1 MTSREPS
8 SAPQDLCGAER
19 YVLVADLEGRALGAG
34 PVDTPATLGGVPVEA
49 VEAARR
55 GESWTGPASPSGGA
69 QRLRTVPLHL
79 DGEVVGLV
87 VLAGDAGPDVAATA
101 DLARVVADIAGTT
114 DLYVLAKVVTA
125 SASEVLGA
133 DAASL
138 CVLDGDAL
146 RVVGLHSTRPVDPSQ
161 WRRIPLVATNPLAE
175 AVRAGEVV
183 VGATRAEIDRRWPGL
198 FPPETAERSLIV
210 LPLMT
215 GERCVGSVGL
225 AFPELRAFDGGRRGY
240 LGALA
245 DSCAQAIE
253 RIQATMIA
261 AAASAKLRYLA
272 DASAALATS
281 LDYEA
286 TLRRVADLAVPAFAD
301 WCAIDLLEEGSFRRV
316 AVSHVDPA
324 KVALAQELW
333 ERYPPQMDAPTG
345 APGVART
352 GVSELV
358 EHVDDEL
365 LDQLGLDDEQR
376 RLVRELQLRSGL
388 TVALTARGRTL
399 GVLAFVY
406 AESGRS
412 YSPADVPFAED
423 LARRAALAIDNSQ
436 LHTET
441 LEVALQLQRAVLP
454 ETFPD
459 SDRWQ
464 VAVHYRPAGRT
475 DVGGDFYD
483 AITLPDG
490 RLVALVGDVM
500 GRGVAAAAAMAQ
512 VRAALRAFIAL
523 DPDPR
528 TVAGRVDTMFDRLD
542 ISQLVTMLYLVVQ
555 PGAGSM
561 SVLSAG
567 HLPALAVGTDGSTR
581 WLEVAGSPPLGVAV
595 GERPVTDVALREGET
610 VLAYSD
616 GLVERRGEDLDD
628 GLQRLAV
635 AAGVIG
641 SGLNDTVLVRLADEL
656 SVAGHDDDVTLLAV
670 RAIG

>member
-1 MTSREPS
+1 M
-8 SAPQDLCGAER
+8 
-19 YVLVADLEGRALGAG
+19 VVADLDGHPLGAG
-34 PVDTPATLGGVPVEA
+34 PGRAHPSPGDVPGEA

-55 GESWTGPASPSGGA
+55 GESWAGPAAPPDRVP
-69 QRLRTVPLHL
+69 RLKSVPIRR

-87 VLAGDAGPDVAATA
+87 VLAGDAGPGMAATA

-114 DLYVLAKVVTA
+114 DLHVLAKVVTA

-138 CVLDGDAL
+138 CVLDEDAL

-161 WRRIPLVATNPLAE
+161 WRRIPVVAANPLAE

-198 FPPETAERSLIV
+198 FPPEDGERSLIV

-225 AFPELRAFDGGRRGY
+225 AFPELRDFDDGSRGY

-253 RIQATMIA
+253 RIQATMTAA
-261 AAASAKLRYLA
+261 AAASKLRYLA
-272 DASAALATS
+272 DASTALATS
-281 LDYEA
+281 LDYES
-286 TLRRVADLAVPAFAD
+286 TLRRVADLAVPDFAD

-324 KVALAQELW
+324 KVALAHELW

-345 APGVART
+345 APAVART
-352 GVSELV
+352 GVSQLV
-358 EHVDDEL
+358 EHVDDAL
-365 LDQLGLDDEQR
+365 LEQLALDDDQR
-376 RLVRELQLRSGL
+376 RLVRDLQLRSGL
-388 TVALTARGRTL
+388 TVPLTARGRTL
-399 GVLAFVY
+399 GVLSFVY

-412 YSPADVPFAED
+412 YSRADVPFAED

-454 ETFPD
+454 ETFAD

-483 AITLPDG
+483 ALTLPDG

-542 ISQLVTMLYLVVQ
+542 MSQLVTLLYLVVR

-567 HLPALAVGTDGSTR
+567 HLPALAVAADGSTR
-581 WLEVAGSPPLGVAV
+581 WLEVAGSPPLGVAA
-595 GERPVTDVALREGET
+595 GERPVTDVALRPGET

-628 GLQRLAV
+628 GLQRLAA
-635 AAGVIG
+635 AAGAIG
-641 SGLNDTVLVRLADEL
+641 SGLTDTVLVRLADEL
-656 SVAGHDDDVTLLAV
+656 RVAGHDDDVTLLAV

>member
-567 HLPALAVGTDGSTR
+567 HLPALAVGADGSTR

>member
-225 AFPELRAFDGGRRGY
+225 AFPELRAFDGGSRGY

-567 HLPALAVGTDGSTR
+567 HLPALAVGADGSTR